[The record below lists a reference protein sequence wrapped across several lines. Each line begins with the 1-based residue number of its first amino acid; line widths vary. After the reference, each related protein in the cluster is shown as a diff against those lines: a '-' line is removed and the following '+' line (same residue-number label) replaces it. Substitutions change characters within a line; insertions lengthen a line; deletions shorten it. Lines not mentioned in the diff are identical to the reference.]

1 MTFAALGIDS
11 TLVTQR
17 EHYEPDAW
25 VCQWDGCDGKAFA
38 EERELEQHVKAV
50 HVAATLHCPYVGCG
64 ERPEGYEKIS
74 LLAAVSYSF
83 LLSDILSHLLLQQH
97 VRKSHLSDGQ
107 AAGVLRPLIGAN
119 DNRAPPKRH
128 AEPVPQSS
136 EKHKSVYVPVARAVW
151 RYEQRKRA
159 VIDLVSDQ
167 SFIDRLDVK
176 MQAGNL
182 EMNINIGFDPEQ
194 HDSTEDEDMDS
205 VVPEVEE
212 VWLDRE
218 PESEVGSEET
228 TVGGNPAVAGRGT
241 TSRMATA
248 NPDAEKRRS
257 TRRMDAGQ
265 KSMEPP
271 AAKAVGNPRDMGYCV
286 LIPVTREWVAL
297 PSGPESM

>member
-1 MTFAALGIDS
+1 M
-11 TLVTQR
+11 
-17 EHYEPDAW
+17 
-25 VCQWDGCDGKAFA
+25 
-38 EERELEQHVKAV
+38 
-50 HVAATLHCPYVGCG
+50 
-64 ERPEGYEKIS
+64 S
-74 LLAAVSYSF
+74 LLAAVCYSF
-83 LLSDILSHLLLQQH
+83 LLSDFFSHLLLEQH
-97 VRKSHLSDGQ
+97 VRKSHYSDGQ
-107 AAGVLRPLIGAN
+107 AVGILRPLIGAN
-119 DNRAPPKRH
+119 DNRVPPRRH
-128 AEPVPQSS
+128 ADPLPESS

-182 EMNINIGFDPEQ
+182 EMNINIGSDPEQ
-194 HDSTEDEDMDS
+194 HESTEDEEMDS

-218 PESEVGSEET
+218 PESEVGSEDT
-228 TVGGNPAVAGRGT
+228 ALGGDPAGAASGDIRGRAG

-248 NPDAEKRRS
+248 NPDAQKRRS
-257 TRRMDAGQ
+257 TRRTDAGQ

-271 AAKAVGNPRDMGYCV
+271 AKAVGNPRDMGYCV